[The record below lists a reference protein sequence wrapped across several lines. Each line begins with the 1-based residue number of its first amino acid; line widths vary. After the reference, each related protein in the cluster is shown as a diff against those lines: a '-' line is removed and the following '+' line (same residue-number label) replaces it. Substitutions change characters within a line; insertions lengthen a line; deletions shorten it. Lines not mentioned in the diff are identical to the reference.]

1 MHLGEKIIGMK
12 RILLIVLVMLLS
24 HLPSQGQQV
33 RYWSEGPLS
42 WKDFSIDQH
51 HDTIPYLSVSWAR
64 HNAVVKSGK
73 TVFKYNEIR
82 THAYPGN
89 SWVSKSRMTDREL
102 ALLQDFFNQAEWLGR
117 AMRDTLIYDDIS
129 WKKLSRHY
137 SNKLRSVQESIRKGE
152 TMVPTPGEDQ
162 FSIIDVP
169 YTTSKIGI
177 GGSIMLGCSIPYGD
191 MADINAL
198 APMAMASLGANIGR
212 FHLYGR
218 MALTSG
224 EYNGKSLISR
234 GWNIGPEFVFFKKN
248 NVSLTAFGG
257 IGAKTVPFK
266 PTPSKGIYLME
277 GLSMDYLL
285 RNEVLFTSEKAM
297 YRRWLRVSLF
307 ADQLYNSSR
316 GIYIPTLNL
325 SLGLLIIRNGLKI
338 SN

>member
-1 MHLGEKIIGMK
+1 MGKTIDK
-12 RILLIVLVMLLS
+12 TRSILLIVLVMVLS
-24 HLPSQGQQV
+24 SLPSQGQQI

-42 WKDFSIDQH
+42 WKDFSVGQT

-64 HNAVVKSGK
+64 HDAVVKSGK

-89 SWVSKSRMTDREL
+89 SWVTESMMTDSEL

-117 AMRDTLIYDDIS
+117 AMRDTLIHGKVS
-129 WKKLSRHY
+129 WKKLSRQY
-137 SNKLRSVQESIRKGE
+137 SDKLRVAQESIRKGA
-152 TMVPTPGEDQ
+152 TTVPPPGEDL
-162 FSIIDVP
+162 FSIIDIS
-169 YTTSKIGI
+169 YTTSKIGV

-191 MADINAL
+191 MADIYAI
-198 APMAMASLGANIGR
+198 APMAMASLGANLGR

-218 MALTSG
+218 MALSRG
-224 EYNGKSLISR
+224 EYEGKSLTSY
-234 GWNIGPEFVFFKKN
+234 GWNFGPEFDFLKRN
-248 NVSLTAFGG
+248 NVSLAVFGG
-257 IGAKTVPFK
+257 IGTKTVPFK
-266 PTPSKGIYLME
+266 PDPSKGIYLME

-325 SLGLLIIRNGLKI
+325 SLGLSIIRNGLKI
-338 SN
+338 NN